1 MKMVK
6 LMFADW
12 LIIVSLILMVFNH
25 SATQFLIN
33 KHTTIEQTQ
42 QQADNLIKLVEANP
56 VGALMLQLNKFRYIY
71 SFFIVPGTLIG
82 FYYYIRK
89 KYFYNKDVLNMW
101 AIMIFTTFALNFLN
115 DFSALMGFL
124 FR

>member
-1 MKMVK
+1 MK
-6 LMFADW
+6 LLFADW
-12 LIIVSLILMVFNH
+12 LVIISLAFMIFNH
-25 SATQFLIN
+25 SATTFLIN
-33 KHTTIEQTQ
+33 KHTTVAETQ
-42 QQADNLIKLVEANP
+42 EEATALIKYVEANP
-56 VGALMLQLNKFRYIY
+56 VAAVILQLDKFRYIY
-71 SFFIVPGTLIG
+71 SLVIVPGMLIG

-89 KYFYNKDVLNMW
+89 KYFYNHDVLNMW

>member
-1 MKMVK
+1 MVK
-6 LMFADW
+6 MFLADW
-12 LIIVSLILMVFNH
+12 LVIISLVFMVFNH
-25 SATQFLIN
+25 SATQFLVN
-33 KHTTIEQTQ
+33 KHTTVEQTQ
-42 QQADNLIKLVEANP
+42 KQADNLIKLVEANP
-56 VGALMLQLNKFRYIY
+56 VGALVLQIDKFRYVY
-71 SFFIVPGTLIG
+71 SFFILPSMMLG

-89 KYFYNKDVLNMW
+89 KYLQNQDVLMMW

>member
-1 MKMVK
+1 MKLFV
-6 LMFADW
+6 ADW
-12 LIIVSLILMVFNH
+12 LVIISLFFMVFNH

-56 VGALMLQLNKFRYIY
+56 LGALILQLDKFRYIY
-71 SFFIVPGTLIG
+71 SFFIVPATLLG

-89 KYFYNKDVLNMW
+89 KYFYNKDVLMMW

-115 DFSALMGFL
+115 DFSSLMGFL

>member
-1 MKMVK
+1 MK
-6 LMFADW
+6 LLFADW
-12 LIIVSLILMVFNH
+12 LIIVSLVLMVFNH
-25 SATQFLIN
+25 SATQYLVN
-33 KHTTIEQTQ
+33 KHTTVEQTQ

-56 VGALMLQLNKFRYIY
+56 IGALVLQLNKFRYVY
-71 SFFIVPGTLIG
+71 SFFIVPSMLIG

-89 KYFYNKDVLNMW
+89 RYSNNQDVLNMW
-101 AIMIFTTFALNFLN
+101 AIMIFVTFALNFLN

>member
-1 MKMVK
+1 MVK
-6 LMFADW
+6 LFLADW
-12 LIIVSLILMVFNH
+12 LVLISLVFMVFNH

-33 KHTTIEQTQ
+33 KHTTVEQTQ

-56 VGALMLQLNKFRYIY
+56 VGALVLQIDKFRYIY
-71 SFFIVPGTLIG
+71 SFVIVPGMMIG

-89 KYFYNKDVLNMW
+89 KYIEKQDILTMW
-101 AIMIFTTFALNFLN
+101 GIMIFTTFALNFLN
-115 DFSALMGFL
+115 DFANLMGFL